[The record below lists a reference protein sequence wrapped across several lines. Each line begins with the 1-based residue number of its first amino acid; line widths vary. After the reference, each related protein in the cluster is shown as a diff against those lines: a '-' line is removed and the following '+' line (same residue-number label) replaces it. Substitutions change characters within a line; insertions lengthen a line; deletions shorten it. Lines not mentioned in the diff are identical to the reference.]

1 MGSIYEQF
9 EVELAGWSTKYAG
22 RPRKQMLRLF
32 LLALEREEIV
42 SVGYREDLI
51 AVHLRAM
58 PISENEREIIR
69 HALLWTWKD
78 EEMHAI
84 YIRGAIFKIGNFPLR
99 SQALVSQVAGG
110 LGGWSTSVRQHV
122 RWSDAPLSRAI
133 ATLITWTGFITGK
146 VPRGVRPHVRYRS
159 FRDFC
164 LFNVDAEKT
173 AWLCW
178 QRLIELASDQP
189 MMLPPLVD
197 DFRRI
202 MDDEDRHR
210 RIFEILAEA
219 LDENDQLVEGE
230 TAEGLAQKIRAV
242 GEYFVPRRLRDG
254 RVSQNALGSGGR
266 VTVVQGRT
274 VDEKLS
280 LFRGLLEDTQLKE
293 QLEERARVLDKPI
306 TELRVAIKAAF
317 MLGYHHRDL
326 SMITDRELLDELS
339 RYLRT
344 CGCKDVA
351 VVEGR
356 NLYDQFYGKRSVQE
370 VARYFDIS
378 SPHFRVVDLSEE
390 QVAHSY
396 FRGMAQYS
404 VGQTWKDAD
413 FRISFAKMKSHPV
426 ELAHLTIGNLE
437 GIGARCDQFL
447 FAERQADRETAT
459 MMMLDEF
466 PPHFSMI
473 DAYELAADGLV
484 GVMGCPR
491 PVTPLRFYAGA
502 DALAVDMV
510 AMRHMGMAD
519 PRESST
525 LRAACHWFGDP
536 ANNIKI
542 DGPDE
547 PLRNWRTPYYSEI
560 STMLSFLALPV
571 YVLGS
576 ARGALFV
583 PQMDHEAFPPLS
595 PASLPLRAGR
605 RGIQSLLGLHHK
617 K

>member
-1 MGSIYEQF
+1 MGSVYEQF
-9 EVELAGWSTKYAG
+9 EAELAGWSTTYAG
-22 RPRKQMLRLF
+22 RPRRLMLRLF

-58 PISENEREIIR
+58 PISESEREVIR

-84 YIRGAIFKIGNFPLR
+84 YIRGAIFKVGNFPLR
-99 SQALVSQVAGG
+99 ARALFSQVAGAV
-110 LGGWSTSVRQHV
+110 GGWSTSVRQHV
-122 RWSDAPLSRAI
+122 RWSDAPLSRAT
-133 ATLITWTGFITGK
+133 ATLISWAGFLSGK
-146 VPRGVRPHVRYRS
+146 IPQGVRQHLQYRS

-178 QRLIELASDQP
+178 QRLIELTSGQP
-189 MMLPPLVD
+189 FMLPSLID

-219 LDENDQLVEGE
+219 LDENDRLVPGE
-230 TAEGLAQKIRAV
+230 TADSLSQKIREV
-242 GEYFVPRRLRDG
+242 GAYFVPRALRGG
-254 RVSQNALGSGGR
+254 RVVTSALGSGAR
-266 VTVVQGRT
+266 VSVVQGKT
-274 VDEKLS
+274 VDEKLT
-280 LFRGLLEDTQLKE
+280 LFRSLLENTKLKE
-293 QLEERARVLDKPI
+293 QLVERARSLDKPL
-306 TELRVAIKAAF
+306 TELRVAIKPSF
-317 MLGYHHRDL
+317 MLGYHRRDR
-326 SMITDRELLDELS
+326 SMITDKQLLEELAGYVQAS
-339 RYLRT
+339 
-344 CGCKDVA
+344 GCRDVA

-356 NLYDQFYGKRSVQE
+356 NIYDQFYGNRSVHE
-370 VARYFDIS
+370 VARYFEIA

-390 QVAHSY
+390 QTPHAY
-396 FRGMAQYS
+396 FRGMGQYT
-404 VGQTWKDAD
+404 VGHTWKDAD

-426 ELAHLTIGNLE
+426 ELVHLTIGNLE
-437 GIGARCDQFL
+437 GIGARCDDFL
-447 FAERQADRETAT
+447 FAERQAERETAT
-459 MMMLDEF
+459 MMLLDEF

-491 PVTPLRFYAGA
+491 PATPLRFYAGT

-510 AMRHMGMAD
+510 AMRHMGLAD
-519 PRESST
+519 PHESST

-536 ANNIKI
+536 RDHIEI

-547 PLRNWRTPYYSEI
+547 PLRSWRTPHYSDI
-560 STMLSFLALPV
+560 STMLSFVALPV

-583 PQMDHEAFPPLS
+583 PEMDPEAFPPLRHQ
-595 PASLPLRAGR
+595 SLRLRAGR
-605 RGIQSLLGLHHK
+605 RVIQRLIGLRH
-617 K
+617 

>member
-1 MGSIYEQF
+1 MGSVYEQF
-9 EVELAGWSTKYAG
+9 EAELAVWSTRYAG
-22 RPRKQMLRLF
+22 RPRRQMLRLF

-58 PISENEREIIR
+58 PISEIEREIIR

-84 YIRGAIFKIGNFPLR
+84 YIRGAIFKVGNFPLR
-99 SQALVSQVAGG
+99 ARALFSQVGG
-110 LGGWSTSVRQHV
+110 ALGGWSTSVRQHV

-133 ATLITWTGFITGK
+133 ATLISWTGFITGK
-146 VPRGVRPHVRYRS
+146 VPKGVRQHIRYRS

-178 QRLIELASDQP
+178 QRLIELTSEQP
-189 MMLPPLVD
+189 FMLPSLID

-219 LDENDQLVEGE
+219 LDENDQLVHGE
-230 TAEGLAQKIRAV
+230 TADGLAQKIREV
-242 GEYFVPRRLRDG
+242 GDYFVPRALRGG
-254 RVSQNALGSGGR
+254 RVAENALGSGGR
-266 VTVVQGRT
+266 VKVVQGRT

-280 LFRGLLEDTQLKE
+280 LFRGLLEETHLKE
-293 QLEERARVLDKPI
+293 QIEERVRTLDKPL
-306 TELRVAIKAAF
+306 TELRVAIKPAF
-317 MLGYHHRDL
+317 MLGYHRRDR
-326 SMITDRELLDELS
+326 SMITDRQLLDELA
-339 RYLRT
+339 RYVRA

-356 NLYDQFYGKRSVQE
+356 NIYDQFYGNRSVHD
-370 VARYFDIS
+370 VARYFEIS

-390 QVAHSY
+390 QIPHSY

-404 VGQTWKDAD
+404 VGHTWKDAD

-426 ELAHLTIGNLE
+426 EQAHLTIGNLE

-459 MMMLDEF
+459 MMLLDEF
-466 PPHFSMI
+466 PPHFSII
-473 DAYELAADGLV
+473 DAYEQAADGLV
-484 GVMGCPR
+484 GVMGCPW
-491 PVTPLRFYAGA
+491 PATPLRFYAGI

-536 ANNIKI
+536 GNNIEI

-547 PLRNWRTPYYSEI
+547 PLRNWRSPYCSEI

-583 PQMDHEAFPPLS
+583 PQMDKDAFPPLRRE
-595 PASLPLRAGR
+595 SLTLRVGR
-605 RGIQSLLGLHHK
+605 RGIQSLLGLRH
-617 K
+617 